1 MAVYKYTAI
10 DKDGST
16 REGTIDAHNVDVA
29 IGSLQNRGLIIS
41 EIKEEGT
48 GSIFEKNITFGSV
61 KNKDIVILSR
71 QMATLFEAQ
80 VSALRVFRLLSKEAE
95 SPILQKA
102 LTEVADDIS
111 DGSSVTDALKKHP
124 KVFSNFYVNMVSA
137 GEDSGK
143 MSQTFLYLADYL
155 DRTYELTSKAK
166 NAMVYPSFVIAVFFI
181 IMYLMLTL
189 VIPKISKILID
200 SGQELPFFTQIV
212 VNFSDFLVDYGFIFI
227 AGLVVGVFMFRK
239 YLQTDAGAQNF
250 DGFKL
255 QIPVL
260 GNLYEKLYLARIAGN
275 MNMMLV
281 SGISMVKTI
290 ENTSK
295 VVDNKVFENILNDI
309 SEDISGGASVSDS
322 FAKHEEIPTML
333 TQMIKVGEET
343 GKIANILETMA
354 KFYEREVINAVDT
367 MVGLIEPMLIV
378 SLGLGVGGL
387 LSAVLVPIYNITGAV

>member
-10 DKDGST
+10 DKDGTT

-41 EIKEEGT
+41 EIKEQGE
-48 GSIFEKNITFGSV
+48 GSIFEKNISFGGV

-95 SPILQKA
+95 NVLLQKA

-124 KVFSNFYVNMVSA
+124 KIFSAFYVNMVAS
-137 GEDSGK
+137 GEESGK

-166 NAMVYPSFVIAVFFI
+166 NALVYPAFVIGIFFI
-181 IMYLMLTL
+181 VMYLMLTM
-189 VIPKISKILID
+189 VIPKIAKILID
-200 SGQELPFFTQIV
+200 SGQEIPFFTQIV
-212 VNFSDFLVDYGFIFI
+212 INLSNFLVDYGFIFI
-227 AGLVVGVFMFRK
+227 AGIVIGVVFLRRYFK
-239 YLQTDAGAQNF
+239 TEEGARGF
-250 DGFKL
+250 DKFKL
-255 QIPVL
+255 MLPVL
-260 GNLYEKLYLARIAGN
+260 GNLYEKLYLARISGN

-295 VVDNKVFENILNDI
+295 VVDNKIFEDILVEV

-367 MVGLIEPMLIV
+367 MVGLIEPLMIV
-378 SLGLGVGGL
+378 MLGLGVGGL
-387 LSAVLVPIYNITGAV
+387 LSAVLVPIYNITGSV